1 MGTRTLAPLMVPGR
15 RLGFQALTA
24 DRRGGLVS
32 SVGYVG
38 AVGQRG
44 ASRQRRALIAAGTGG
59 LLLSCLAFA
68 IVLTSDQPGNRPLI
82 ALGRV
87 LIVAVPIAVGIW
99 LWSQAQYERFG
110 RLLVLAGYV
119 SFVAALAESS
129 NSWLYSIGRVGI
141 WAAETVMIFLILSF
155 PSGRLK
161 TTPERVLVGG
171 MVVFTVVLFAPV
183 LLIEESIPPAA
194 AGASCWVDCPANP
207 FFVLSSEPDF
217 LEGWIRP
224 VRRLLVI
231 SVFIGTTLLLVWRIR
246 AASYL
251 MRKTLAPVLFVAI
264 LRCLAFLLLVV
275 VMRDLGLLL
284 GARSVVGW
292 LFFLGLP
299 AIALAF
305 LVGVLRRRLY
315 AAGALQRLARRLQ
328 DDPNVD
334 LPVVIGEAI
343 ADPSLEVAYRTSGL
357 RGPWVDDAGR
367 SITLPGKDSARSTTE
382 VYGHDGPVALLIH
395 DRALD
400 DQEEFL
406 EAVGSIS
413 VAALENR
420 RLAAQVDASLEELHD
435 SRARIQ
441 AAADAERQRMERDL
455 HDGAQQRLVALRVRV
470 ELAGELIGE
479 DPGRGAAL
487 LGELGS
493 ELEEA
498 LDEVRSLARGIY
510 PSLLADRGLVEAL
523 RAAGRRH
530 PVPTTIEANGVGRYP
545 PELERAVYFSCLE
558 ALQNAAKH
566 ASSAS
571 TVSILLVDNGALRF
585 AVRDDGVG
593 FVVADIG
600 SGQGLTNMRDRLA
613 AVGGELTIES
623 TPGEGTT
630 VLGVISRPGSG

>member
-1 MGTRTLAPLMVPGR
+1 M
-15 RLGFQALTA
+15 
-24 DRRGGLVS
+24 S
-32 SVGYVG
+32 SVGLVG
-38 AVGQRG
+38 AAAQRG
-44 ASRQRRALIAAGTGG
+44 ASRQHRALIAAGAGG
-59 LLLSCLAFA
+59 LVLCGLAFA
-68 IVLTSDQPGNRPLI
+68 VVITSDQPGNRPLI

-87 LIVAVPIAVGIW
+87 LVIAVPIAVGIW

-129 NSWLYSIGRVGI
+129 SSVLYSIGRIGYWVT
-141 WAAETVMIFLILSF
+141 ETVIIFLILSF

-161 TTPERVLVGG
+161 TIPERVLVGG
-171 MVVFTVVLFAPV
+171 MVVFTAVLFAPV
-183 LLIEESIPPAA
+183 ALIAESFPPPAA
-194 AGASCWVDCPANP
+194 AASCGMDCPANA

-217 LEGWIRP
+217 VEGWIRP
-224 VRRLLVI
+224 VRQHLAT
-231 SVFIGTTLLLVWRIR
+231 SVYVGTIVLLLLRIR

-251 MRKTLAPVLFVAI
+251 MRKTLAPVTVVAI
-264 LRCLAFLLLVV
+264 ARCLCWLLLVI
-275 VMRDLGLLL
+275 VMRDLGLFTAGRPVFTWIFIL
-284 GARSVVGW
+284 A
-292 LFFLGLP
+292 LP

-305 LVGVLRRRLY
+305 LIGVLRRRLY
-315 AAGALQRLARRLQ
+315 AGAALQRLARRLR

-343 ADPSLEVAYRTSGL
+343 ADPSLEVAYWTPGL
-357 RGPWVDDAGR
+357 RGPWVDENGR
-367 SITLPGKDSARSTTE
+367 SVTLPGKDSARSTTE
-382 VYGHDGPVALLIH
+382 IRGHDGPVALLIH

-406 EAVGSIS
+406 RAVGSIA

-420 RLAAQVDASLEELHD
+420 RLAAQVDASLEELHE

-470 ELAGELIGE
+470 ELAGELMAE
-479 DPGRGAAL
+479 DPGRGATL
-487 LGELGS
+487 VRELGS

-510 PSLLADRGLVEAL
+510 PSLLADRGIVEAL
-523 RAAGRRH
+523 RAAGRRP
-530 PVPTTIEANGVGRYP
+530 PVPTTIDADGVGRYA
-545 PELERAVYFSCLE
+545 PELERAVYFCCLE

-566 ASSAS
+566 AEGASA
-571 TVSILLVDNGALRF
+571 VSITLA
-585 AVRDDGVG
+585 DDGACPLRRPGRRHRVRRRERR
-593 FVVADIG
+593 
-600 SGQGLTNMRDRLA
+600 SGQGLTNMHDRLA

-623 TPGEGTT
+623 APGEGTT
-630 VLGVISRPGSG
+630 VLGVIPLARSG